1 MKLCAFKRNPSK
13 VTVYRKG
20 VPANQR
26 TDTFFQYTKLTPPLK
41 SRLRSASGYLVA
53 SQEEKL

>member
-1 MKLCAFKRNPSK
+1 MAGVGSPIEQETIKLCAFKRNPSK

-26 TDTFFQYTKLTPPLK
+26 NDTFFNIQN
-41 SRLRSASGYLVA
+41 
-53 SQEEKL
+53 